1 MLSNTLTSIDIFRK
15 LNKTRTVQ
23 DDLKYG
29 YANES
34 QILNK
39 LNSTFSDIF
48 RNTKE
53 LHGEYCNYD
62 FEGSTTGKKIEMKS
76 RRNKHDDFD
85 KTIIPVHKCKNINGT
100 APFDRKRNCDTNTDR
115 KRNCADIFVF
125 QFTDG
130 IYYIEYNEDKFNT
143 FEIKN
148 IISNRKDK
156 CENKPHYFISID
168 DLIRM

>member
-1 MLSNTLTSIDIFRK
+1 MLSGKLSSTDIFRK
-15 LNKTRTVQ
+15 LNQERTVQ

-34 QILNK
+34 KMLEL
-39 LNSTFSDIF
+39 LNSTFSDTF

-62 FEGSTTGKKIEMKS
+62 FEGSSGKKIEMKS
-76 RRNKHDDFD
+76 RRNKYADFS
-85 KTIIPVHKCKNINGT
+85 KTIIPVHKCKNANS
-100 APFDRKRNCDTNTDR
+100 PNV
-115 KRNCADIFVF
+115 FVF

-130 IYYIEYNEDKFNT
+130 AYYIEYDEDEFNSY
-143 FEIKN
+143 EIKN
-148 IISNRKDK
+148 IVSNRKNK
-156 CENKPHYFISID
+156 CENKPHYFIPIG